1 MSTPPPKFDLRAW
14 APSRKALLIAAAAF
28 AVGLLLFLALWLG
41 QRGQNEFYRAE
52 RAPQDAEG
60 QQFDPLPTPLPAGH
74 SDGTASGMDE
84 TPEPPQAGE
93 PRIAETTPPPQPV
106 EQQAPP
112 RPEPQHPPQDIVDN
126 SVPQPI
132 RSPAPRYPRSAQRR
146 RESGTVLLRVHVG
159 PDGGVDRVDLVQS
172 SRSRDLDR
180 AASDAVRRWRFRPAM
195 RDGRPVAAAVQVPIT
210 FNTGR

>member
-1 MSTPPPKFDLRAW
+1 MSAPPPKFDLRAW

-41 QRGQNEFYRAE
+41 QRGQNDFYRAE
-52 RAPQDAEG
+52 RAPQGAEG
-60 QQFDPLPTPLPAGH
+60 QQFDPLPTPLPADR
-74 SDGTASGMDE
+74 SDGNASGMDE
-84 TPEPPQAGE
+84 TPEPLEARA
-93 PRIAETTPPPQPV
+93 PRIVEETAPPAPSI

-112 RPEPQHPPQDIVDN
+112 RPEPLPPAQNIAD

-132 RSPAPRYPRSAQRR
+132 SSPPPRYPRSAQRR

-159 PDGGVDRVDLVQS
+159 PDGGVDGVDLLQS
-172 SRSRDLDR
+172 SQSRDLDR

-195 RDGRPVAAAVQVPIT
+195 RDGRPVAGAVMVPIT
-210 FNTGR
+210 FNPGR